1 MYPALQFNN
10 INTEKRKEYDMR
22 KNIVTMVRCLFAVI
36 VLSGMVGCNDS
47 CSDSCNGSSGKLT
60 PVGTAV
66 KLSKFASTFTGV
78 PGSTPLSFSSLLGS
92 DPQGNPLSGSLQMT
106 PGSETTVLDDDTIC
120 NSSVTTV
127 TLSQNNSTLVTENI
141 TKYFRVSD
149 GSFYRMAAVSGR
161 GSTTYVR
168 TTPADSFA
176 WEDAKV
182 GDSGNWGVF
191 QGSDSTALF
200 IEWEID
206 PDVNGGSVFV
216 ISEQFYSA
224 GMGMTS
230 EKHYYYLDA
239 EGNPIKFAFRINMS
253 DGAYQVS
260 GDVSGH

>member
-1 MYPALQFNN
+1 
-10 INTEKRKEYDMR
+10 MR

-200 IEWEID
+200 IE
-206 PDVNGGSVFV
+206 
-216 ISEQFYSA
+216 
-224 GMGMTS
+224 
-230 EKHYYYLDA
+230 
-239 EGNPIKFAFRINMS
+239 
-253 DGAYQVS
+253 
-260 GDVSGH
+260 